1 MLGYPEP
8 GKGRDKYYVIVSGKG
23 DIERFITQVG
33 TLSQKKLVHQVAIVD
48 YMTGRIAKTNR
59 DVLPKEA
66 WNLFAIPAMEVI
78 GMTPDAMVKGLGHK
92 RFNPVL
98 YKQNLTRDPAS
109 RLAKILHYTNLTSL
123 SQTTVS

>member
-98 YKQNLTRDPAS
+98 YKQNLSRERAS
-109 RLAKILHYTNLTSL
+109 RLAQIVQCARLTSL
-123 SQTTVS
+123 AQSDV